1 MEIHDEIQIR
11 IIQTLDLIG
20 RAELSIVR
28 HRQREDRDVTAIA
41 NYEEL
46 KMRFTIELF
55 ELLEQV
61 GVNIKLAVAA

>member
-20 RAELSIVR
+20 RAEASILR
-28 HRQREDRDVTAIA
+28 HRQRDYEDITAIA

-46 KMRFTIELF
+46 KTRFTIELL
-55 ELLEQV
+55 ELLEKV
-61 GVNIKLAVAA
+61 GVNLKLTVAA

>member
-20 RAELSIVR
+20 RAETSILR
-28 HRQREDRDVTAIA
+28 HRQREDRDITAIA

-46 KMRFTIELF
+46 KTRFTIELL
-55 ELLEQV
+55 ELLEKV
-61 GVNIKLAVAA
+61 GVNLKLAVAA